1 MENVE
6 TEREYTD
13 AELEA
18 EIIDG
23 EIETL
28 SGMIHELIQKQREL
42 DLILVKLQIVRD
54 RLMST
59 VGENDPMPEQPE
71 QFELPFDVVTD

>member
-23 EIETL
+23 EIEML

-42 DLILVKLQIVRD
+42 DFNLAKLQIVRD

>member
-1 MENVE
+1 MHNVE

-13 AELEA
+13 AEFEA

-23 EIETL
+23 EIEML
-28 SGMIHELIQKQREL
+28 SKMIHELLQKQQEL
-42 DLILVKLQIVRD
+42 DLNLVKLRTVRD

-59 VGENDPMPEQPE
+59 VGENAPMPDQPE
-71 QFELPFDVVTD
+71 QFELPFEVVTD

>member
-23 EIETL
+23 EIEML
-28 SGMIHELIQKQREL
+28 SKMIHELIQKQREL
-42 DLILVKLQIVRD
+42 DINLVKLQIVRD

-59 VGENDPMPEQPE
+59 VGENAPIPEQL
-71 QFELPFDVVTD
+71 ELPFEVVTD

>member
-13 AELEA
+13 AEFEA

-23 EIETL
+23 EIEML
-28 SGMIHELIQKQREL
+28 SAMIHELIQKQREL
-42 DLILVKLQIVRD
+42 DLNLAKLQIVRD
-54 RLMST
+54 RLLST
-59 VGENDPMPEQPE
+59 VGGNATMPEQL
-71 QFELPFDVVTD
+71 ELPFDVVT

>member
-6 TEREYTD
+6 TEREYTND
-13 AELEA
+13 ELEA

-23 EIETL
+23 EIQML

-42 DLILVKLQIVRD
+42 DLNLVKLQIVRD

-59 VGENDPMPEQPE
+59 VGEKPMEEQL
-71 QFELPFDVVTD
+71 ELPFEVVTD

>member
-1 MENVE
+1 MENLE

-23 EIETL
+23 EIEML

-42 DLILVKLQIVRD
+42 DLNLVKLQIVRD

-59 VGENDPMPEQPE
+59 VGENAPMPDQPE
-71 QFELPFDVVTD
+71 QFELPFEVVTD

>member
-13 AELEA
+13 AEFEA

-23 EIETL
+23 EIEML
-28 SGMIHELIQKQREL
+28 SAMIHELSQKQREL
-42 DLILVKLQIVRD
+42 DLNLAKLQIVRD

-59 VGENDPMPEQPE
+59 VEQNALMKDQPE
-71 QFELPFDVVTD
+71 QLELPFDVVT

>member
-1 MENVE
+1 MENE
-6 TEREYTD
+6 QTGREYTD

-23 EIETL
+23 EIEML
-28 SGMIHELIQKQREL
+28 SGMIHELTQKRREL
-42 DLILVKLQIVRD
+42 DLNLIKLQIVRD

-59 VGENDPMPEQPE
+59 TGENMATAEQL
-71 QFELPFDVVTD
+71 ELPFDF